1 MTFISLKSTSG
12 LNQKENIT
20 NICCA
25 IHKAVVM
32 LCLVIENL
40 RNYVRKKEK
49 KLCLYVILKLCYLF
63 QNFHIK
69 SK

>member
-32 LCLVIENL
+32 LCLVVENL
-40 RNYVRKKEK
+40 RNYVREKEK
-49 KLCLYVILKLCYLF
+49 KKRINYVYMLF
-63 QNFHIK
+63 
-69 SK
+69 